1 MLCSKF
7 NIPKFNIPNIAY
19 EGNRNKSKPLAIT
32 AQAEKKD
39 KVRLAIE
46 CTAEQR
52 KYIKT
57 FAALEDKSINDF
69 LLSYVWKYAK
79 CTRSHIPNQETA
91 DALDASERGE
101 GNRAHKSIA
110 ELFKFLGI

>member
-1 MLCSKF
+1 MKV
-7 NIPKFNIPNIAY
+7 K
-19 EGNRNKSKPLAIT
+19 KSVIRKRAKPLTIAVEP
-32 AQAEKKD
+32 EKKD

-69 LLSYVWKYAK
+69 VLDCVWKYAK
-79 CTRSHIPNQETA
+79 CTKSHVPNLETA
-91 DALDASERGE
+91 EALDASERGE
-101 GNRAHKSIA
+101 GHRAHKSIDDM
-110 ELFKFLGI
+110 FKFLGI

>member
-1 MLCSKF
+1 MKIKKSSIRK
-7 NIPKFNIPNIAY
+7 
-19 EGNRNKSKPLAIT
+19 RSKPLAIP

-69 LLSYVWKYAK
+69 VLSCVWKHAK
-79 CTRSHIPNQETA
+79 CTRSHIPNKETA

-101 GNRAHKSIA
+101 GHRAHKSID
-110 ELFKFLGI
+110 EMFKFLGI

>member
-1 MLCSKF
+1 MKTKKSTVR
-7 NIPKFNIPNIAY
+7 NRPKRLSIAIQ
-19 EGNRNKSKPLAIT
+19 E
-32 AQAEKKD
+32 EKKD
-39 KVRLAIE
+39 RVRLAIE

-69 LLSYVWKYAK
+69 VLDCVWKYAK
-79 CTRSHIPNQETA
+79 CSKSHIPNKETA

-101 GNRAHKSIA
+101 GHRVHKSID
-110 ELFKFLGI
+110 EMFKFLRI